1 MTIFGKTENFLPRF
15 AISEILWSNFA
26 ISEIYAIGV
35 FSSTQFSKNRIL
47 HKNLTSSSTLV
58 HIIPSNHLK
67 NISIT
72 FAWQALTSI
81 DSIHGT
87 LETNILFI
95 ITLHHFNFLLH
106 TSCIYICDFLLNT
119 GTSILLILTHSGL
132 LTH

>member
-1 MTIFGKTENFLPRF
+1 MTIFEKTENFRPRF

-26 ISEIYAIGV
+26 ISEIYAIGL
-35 FSSTQFSKNRIL
+35 FSSTQFSKNHIL